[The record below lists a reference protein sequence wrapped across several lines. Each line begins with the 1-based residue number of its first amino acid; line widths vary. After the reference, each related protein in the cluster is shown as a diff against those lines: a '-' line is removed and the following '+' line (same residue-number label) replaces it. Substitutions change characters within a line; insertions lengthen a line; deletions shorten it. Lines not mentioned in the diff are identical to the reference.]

1 MQTAFITQKNDVV
14 IQFILFKSQYTYLH
28 CNLTVESVDCKKSV
42 CVDENKREVSLV
54 GSLVV
59 DADDED

>member
-28 CNLTVESVDCKKSV
+28 CNLTVESVDCKKMCV
-42 CVDENKREVSLV
+42 C
-54 GSLVV
+54 G
-59 DADDED
+59 